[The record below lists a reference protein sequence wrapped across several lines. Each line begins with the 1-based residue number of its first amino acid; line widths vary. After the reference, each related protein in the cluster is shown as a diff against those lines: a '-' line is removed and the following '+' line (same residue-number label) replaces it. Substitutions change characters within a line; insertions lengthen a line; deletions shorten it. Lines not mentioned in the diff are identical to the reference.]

1 MIFISYRRGEDAA
14 AAGRLYDRLE
24 HIFGHE
30 QVFLDVDSIP
40 PGKSFTTFLRQH
52 VAACEVMLVVIGRG
66 WLTATDETGQ
76 RRLDNPD
83 DFVRIEIASGLA
95 QGKRVIPVLVGHD
108 VTMPGPKDLPKELM
122 PLIHRQAVRIAQDQ
136 FRDDA
141 ERLARVLKKALA
153 EVEANKAEERRQS
166 AEVPG
171 EQDRKE
177 RKGAQL
183 KPPPPQAGP
192 KRLAE
197 EEEERKYSPI
207 AAQSSRKTPVLIS
220 AAAALLLLVSGAAY
234 LAWDIFGGA
243 GRQPSV
249 ATRSAPRASGQS
261 PSETLDPERPAAVA
275 SGASSRSEMPP
286 RPTAPPDNAD
296 RDRGASESSEEEG
309 AGSPPGVSTTIIAP
323 ELQEAMTKPA
333 PSPLPTAPLRR
344 VTKGGVFQDC
354 SICPPMI
361 EVPVGSFQMGN
372 RGEDST
378 EQPVHEVALKN
389 RFAIGIR
396 EVTYGEWMA
405 CVKDQG
411 CKHAP
416 ELASTTDQSPMRD
429 VSWADAV
436 QYAAWLKKTTQQP
449 YRLPTEA
456 EWEYAARANSLTRY
470 WWGNDAGL
478 VYANCRGCGGEWNRD
493 APLKV
498 ASYPPNPF
506 GIFDMNGSVS
516 EWVSDCWHSNYKG
529 APNDGRSWE
538 TPGCQQRV
546 LRGGSWRDD
555 PKLVSSFSR
564 FYYDDNIRYI
574 ANGFRVALTLD

>member
-1 MIFISYRRGEDAA
+1 MIFICYRRGEDAA

-24 HIFGHE
+24 HTFGHE
-30 QVFLDVDSIP
+30 QLFLDVDNIP
-40 PGKSFTTFLRQH
+40 PGEDFTTFLRQH
-52 VAACEVMLVVIGRG
+52 VAACDVMLVLIGRG
-66 WLTATDETGQ
+66 WLTATDKTGR

-122 PLIHRQAVRIAQDQ
+122 PLTHRQAIRIAQDR
-136 FRDDA
+136 FKDDA
-141 ERLARVLKKALA
+141 ERLARVLKKVLA
-153 EVEANKAEERRQS
+153 EVEAKKAEERRQS
-166 AEVPG
+166 AEVPR

-183 KPPPPQAGP
+183 EPPPPQAGP

-197 EEEERKYSPI
+197 VEEERKYSPI

-249 ATRSAPRASGQS
+249 ATRSAPRAPGQS

-275 SGASSRSEMPP
+275 PGASSRSEMPP
-286 RPTAPPDNAD
+286 RPTGPPDNAD

-323 ELQEAMTKPA
+323 EPQEAMTKPA
-333 PSPLPTAPLRR
+333 PSPLPTAPLRT

-361 EVPVGSFQMGN
+361 EVPTGSFQMGN
-372 RGEDST
+372 RGGDST
-378 EQPVHEVALKN
+378 EQPVHEVELKH

-411 CKHAP
+411 CKQVP
-416 ELASTTDQSPMRD
+416 ELASTPEQLPMRN
-429 VSWADAV
+429 VSWSDAV
-436 QYAAWLKKTTQQP
+436 QYNQWLKKVTQKP

-456 EWEYAARANSLTRY
+456 EWEYAARANSSTRY
-470 WWGNDAGL
+470 WWGNDLSL
-478 VYANCRGCGGEWNRD
+478 VYANCKGCGGEWNRD
-493 APLKV
+493 APAK
-498 ASYPPNPF
+498 AGSYPANPF
-506 GIFDMNGSVS
+506 GIYDMNGSVW
-516 EWVSDCWHSNYKG
+516 EWVSDCWHTNYKS

-555 PKLVSSFSR
+555 PRLVSSFSR
-564 FYYDDNIRYI
+564 FYYDADIRYI